1 MRFPTLISIGPISYS
16 VIAGKQK
23 RCHCKP
29 CHWSILSLY
38 LIIFSKKR
46 SFWGSIVG
54 HVEGKVKI
62 SVESGP
68 QVSDWTHF
76 NESDLAL
83 HVYESIE
90 LDIAFFNRN
99 SDRAASEDKKRPF
112 DYPIHLEVRTVT
124 VTCVIN

>member
-1 MRFPTLISIGPISYS
+1 MHQNQNGISSQNS
-16 VIAGKQK
+16 SQNSAN
-23 RCHCKP
+23 
-29 CHWSILSLY
+29 
-38 LIIFSKKR
+38 
-46 SFWGSIVG
+46 
-54 HVEGKVKI
+54 KI
-62 SVESGP
+62 YVESGP

-124 VTCVIN
+124 VTCVIY